1 MKKIIVIFLLLHTY
15 NLFSLDWKWTDP
27 KNSNL
32 RSPNIS
38 KLFTR
43 DNGELWFVS
52 NMEVGQI
59 LFNGNEIEITS
70 DTTYRKNSSIYP
82 FVNCLFDKNNNLI
95 CRSNN
100 GLAVKNLNTNKW
112 WVITD
117 EDNNYLTLSNS
128 IYLFDDKLLLNTAHF
143 NWLVGFEFNKS
154 LNKYERNENLDIRS
168 KNLFDNDFGGAM
180 SYLDSMLLFVNY
192 DNINILDLKTD
203 SIRSINYR
211 DNTIFN
217 NIASLSRLLE
227 IDKKVFILTKNIDAT
242 ISVYITDKKIRYSNE
257 FEVFKYKTNLTNP
270 KNSTPSEVVKYDA
283 NTYFISY
290 SRELLLF
297 KDKKFYVV
305 KRPDNLGDD
314 LDLDWTPRSLE
325 IYNNQLFV
333 GTNQGG
339 IFNANVNDILNETLA
354 MSLEEDYYST
364 LQSGKINVYPMPTTG
379 NIKCEFYFKYETS
392 DNLKTEL
399 YDFRGNLI
407 NNVPVDLKLIN
418 GELYEANVDL
428 SSQLIGT
435 YFLKIKGNNSHLTFK
450 IIKE

>member
-1 MKKIIVIFLLLHTY
+1 MKKIIFILLLFSY
-15 NLFSLDWKWTDP
+15 NLYSLDWKWTDP
-27 KNSNL
+27 KNSKL
-32 RSPNIS
+32 KSPNIS
-38 KLFTR
+38 ELFTR

-59 LFNGNEIEITS
+59 LFNGADIDITS
-70 DTTYRKNSSIYP
+70 DTTYRKTSSIYP

-100 GLAVKNLNTNKW
+100 GIAIKNLNTNKW
-112 WVITD
+112 WVITE

-128 IYLFDDKLLLNTAHF
+128 IYLFDDKLLLNTAHI
-143 NWLVGFEFNKS
+143 NWLVGFEYNKS

-168 KNLFDNDFGGAM
+168 KNLLDNDFGAAM
-180 SYLDSMLLFVNY
+180 SYIDSMLLFVNFGR
-192 DNINILDLKTD
+192 IQILDLKTD
-203 SIRSINYR
+203 SVRSIEHNK
-211 DNTIFN
+211 NMIFKNVKSVSLLSVIEEEVFYVTN
-217 NIASLSRLLE
+217 NKDSS
-227 IDKKVFILTKNIDAT
+227 
-242 ISVYITDKKIRYSNE
+242 ISIYITDNKIRTSND
-257 FEVFKYKTNLTNP
+257 FEAFTYKSKLINPQLLVASEMCKY
-270 KNSTPSEVVKYDA
+270 ED
-283 NTYFISY
+283 NTYFVAY
-290 SRELLLF
+290 GRELLLF